1 MLGVSRRTMARRLFI
16 GRPDLRRCDAGVEVC
31 TCQASL
37 GRKDIADFPGRLA
50 AWLSGCECLHA
61 CIQTLDRQ
69 SPEDHSA
76 SIALTQTPSGN
87 FLLAHSN
94 NNLASFPI
102 SVNRS
107 SGPESSRRGYHSP
120 RELDAGFP

>member
-16 GRPDLRRCDAGVEVC
+16 GRPDLRRCDAGVKVC

-37 GRKDIADFPGRLA
+37 GRQDIADFPGRLA
-50 AWLSGCECLHA
+50 AWLSGCECLHG

-87 FLLAHSN
+87 LCWLIQTTTWQAFPLA
-94 NNLASFPI
+94 
-102 SVNRS
+102 
-107 SGPESSRRGYHSP
+107 
-120 RELDAGFP
+120 